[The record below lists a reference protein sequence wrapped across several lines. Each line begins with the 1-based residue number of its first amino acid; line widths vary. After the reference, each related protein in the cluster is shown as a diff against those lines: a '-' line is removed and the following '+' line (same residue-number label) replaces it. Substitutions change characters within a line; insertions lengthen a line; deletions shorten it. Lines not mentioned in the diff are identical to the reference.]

1 MSSKKQNIPSVL
13 LLLLSTLGILIGIL
27 IAALTLTSA
36 YVFPTASLSAADE
49 MSVLSTSILLISISA
64 LHVPTLITSI
74 VNLQGK
80 TAHQSLQSLFQK
92 SNYLIVMWLLII
104 AVGYF
109 ISHGKS
115 RIFLLAPLTVAAV
128 IIPVWWLIEFSRRG
142 LPRSTK
148 LREWGTLTIGLT
160 VAPTIIIMIELILV
174 VVAVAVVMVGL
185 GFQPGL
191 TSHLFS
197 FLENINLYQGGIGEV
212 EKILYE
218 MMKQP
223 LIRAAIFLTIGVI
236 APLIEEIFKPMS
248 VWFLLG
254 RPLKEYEGFSLGLI
268 SGGAFAIL
276 ESAGMVIQID
286 IQDWLIAII
295 LRAATGV
302 LHIGLS
308 GLVGYGLARSWHQKR
323 FGRGILYVF
332 SAAFLHGAWNSL
344 ALLSG
349 FSSSALSG
357 EPGVEIL
364 GTNNIFSL
372 FFMIILFVS
381 IIAIT
386 LKINS
391 HLRRNLR
398 ATVESSPLMFFIN
411 N

>member
-1 MSSKKQNIPSVL
+1 MSSKKQNIPGVL

-27 IAALTLTSA
+27 IATLTLTSA

-49 MSVLSTSILLISISA
+49 MSVLSTSILLISISI
-64 LHVPTLITSI
+64 LNVPTMITSI
-74 VNLQGK
+74 KNLQRK
-80 TAHQSLQSLFQK
+80 TAHRSLQPLFQIA
-92 SNYLIVMWLLII
+92 NYLIVLWFMMI

-109 ISHGKS
+109 ISHDGN
-115 RIFLLAPLTVAAV
+115 RTFLLAPLTVAAV

-160 VAPTIIIMIELILV
+160 VAPIIIIMIELILV
-174 VVAVAVVMVGL
+174 VVTVVVVMVGL

-191 TSHLFS
+191 SSQLFS
-197 FLENINLYQGGIGEV
+197 FLENINFYQGGIGEV

-223 LIRAAIFLTIGVI
+223 LIRAAIFLTIGFI

-248 VWFLLG
+248 IWFLLS
-254 RPLKEYEGFSLGLI
+254 RSLKEYEGFSLGLI

-276 ESAGMVIQID
+276 ESAGMVIQMD

-323 FGRGILYVF
+323 IGRGILYIF
-332 SAAFLHGAWNSL
+332 SATILHGAWNSL

-349 FSSSALSG
+349 FYSSALSG
-357 EPGVEIL
+357 GPGIETSSINGVL
-364 GTNNIFSL
+364 SL
-372 FFMIILFVS
+372 FFMIIVFVS
-381 IIAIT
+381 IIMIT

-391 HLRRNLR
+391 RLRQDLT
-398 ATVESSPLMFFIN
+398 APVESTS
-411 N
+411 

>member
-1 MSSKKQNIPSVL
+1 MASKKNIPSIL
-13 LLLLSTLGILIGIL
+13 LLLLSTLGILIGLL
-27 IAALTLTSA
+27 IAALTLISA

-49 MSVLSTSILLISISA
+49 MSVLSTCILSISISI
-64 LHVPTLITSI
+64 LNVPTLISSI
-74 VNLQGK
+74 KKLQRK
-80 TAHQSLQSLFQK
+80 TVHQSLPPLFQK
-92 SNYLIVMWLLII
+92 ANYVIILWLLMI

-109 ISHGKS
+109 ISHEG
-115 RIFLLAPLTVAAV
+115 RGTLLLAPLTVAAV

-160 VAPTIIIMIELILV
+160 VAPIVIILFELILIVIAV
-174 VVAVAVVMVGL
+174 VVVMMGL

-191 TSHLFS
+191 TSQLLS
-197 FLENINLYQGGIGEV
+197 FLENINLYQGGIEEV
-212 EKILYE
+212 EQILYE

-223 LIRAAIFLTIGVI
+223 LIRAAIFLIIGLI

-248 VWFLLG
+248 TWFLLN

-276 ESAGMVIQID
+276 ESAGMVIQVD
-286 IQDWLIAII
+286 IQNWLIAIT

-308 GLVGYGLARSWHQKR
+308 GLVGYGLVRSWHQKR
-323 FGRGILYVF
+323 IGRGILYVL
-332 SAAFLHGAWNSL
+332 SAAILHGAWNSL

-349 FSSSALSG
+349 FYSSALSG
-357 EPGVEIL
+357 EGGIEIFGINGAL
-364 GTNNIFSL
+364 SIL
-372 FFMIILFVS
+372 FMIIVFIS
-381 IIAIT
+381 IIVIT

-391 HLRRNLR
+391 RLRQDLT
-398 ATVESSPLMFFIN
+398 APVKPSP
-411 N
+411 

>member
-1 MSSKKQNIPSVL
+1 MASKKTNLPSIL
-13 LLLLSTLGILIGIL
+13 LLLLSALGILIGVL
-27 IAALTLTSA
+27 IAALSLISA
-36 YVFPTASLSAADE
+36 YVFSTASLSAADE
-49 MSVLSTSILLISISA
+49 MSVLSTSILSISISI
-64 LHVPTLITSI
+64 LNIPTLISSI
-74 VNLQGK
+74 KNLQRK
-80 TAHQSLQSLFQK
+80 TVHQSLPPLFQK
-92 SNYLIVMWLLII
+92 ANILIILWLLMI

-109 ISHGKS
+109 ISYKGS
-115 RIFLLAPLTVAAV
+115 GIFLLAPLTVAAV

-160 VAPTIIIMIELILV
+160 VTPIVIIMFELILIVVAAV
-174 VVAVAVVMVGL
+174 VVMIGV

-191 TSHLFS
+191 TSQLFS

-212 EKILYE
+212 EQILYE

-223 LIRAAIFLTIGVI
+223 LIRAAIFLIIGLI

-248 VWFLLG
+248 TWFLLN

-276 ESAGMVIQID
+276 ESAGMVLQVD
-286 IQDWLIAII
+286 IQDWLIAIT

-308 GLVGYGLARSWHQKR
+308 GLVGYGLVRSWHQKR
-323 FGRGILYVF
+323 IGRGILYVF
-332 SAAFLHGAWNSL
+332 SAAILHGAWNSL

-349 FSSSALSG
+349 FYYSALPG
-357 EPGVEIL
+357 GPGVEISGINGVL
-364 GTNNIFSL
+364 SI
-372 FFMIILFVS
+372 FFMIIVFIS
-381 IIAIT
+381 IIVIT

-391 HLRRNLR
+391 RLRQDLT
-398 ATVESSPLMFFIN
+398 APVETSH
-411 N
+411 